1 MFLIFLG
8 YIVDLCK
15 ICIEA
20 IEDNMAKLTNSLLK
34 KLISE
39 EFKRLQEDAEVS
51 PQKINATGKLNVE
64 LSNLLKAI
72 NSFKSKV
79 LEDVNM
85 TPVKDTTV
93 PALLKRL
100 EREIATI
107 STSPGN
113 YVKVPDEKPAV
124 KPAVKP
130 DVVKPSVKVV

>member
-1 MFLIFLG
+1 
-8 YIVDLCK
+8 
-15 ICIEA
+15 
-20 IEDNMAKLTNSLLK
+20 MAKLTNSLLK

-39 EFKRLQEDAEVS
+39 EFKKLYEDAEVS

-85 TPVKDTTV
+85 APVKDTTV

-124 KPAVKP
+124 KPAVKS